1 MSGDFF
7 THNDQQPPLRKEC
20 KASIAMDELK
30 RDLRYKITESMVVN
44 LRYRTGSPMQE

>member
-1 MSGDFF
+1 
-7 THNDQQPPLRKEC
+7 
-20 KASIAMDELK
+20 MDELK